1 MKKYL
6 FLLGLSVLAFT
17 ACKDDEVGP
26 VLKVN
31 STQAFTSPA
40 GGTSYVLTA
49 AKASEIFANFA
60 WTAADFGFNAAVTY
74 TVEMDI
80 AGKNFAEPV
89 TVGSTSGL
97 SLSTITNEKINT
109 FLFVTKALPGEEA
122 VDVEFRVAA
131 NVNADVPTIYSPTIK
146 LNVTPYTIVVVYPK
160 LQVPGSYQSPQWD
173 PTNDN
178 TVIYSVKSDER
189 YEGYV
194 NFPADNSKFKFTKGK
209 AWAVNWGDTGADGSL
224 NPDGADISAG
234 IAGVYKLNVDLN
246 TLTYSSTRTDWG
258 LIGSATP
265 DGWNSDQN
273 MTYNA
278 DANKWS
284 ITLNLVAGDIKF
296 RANDDWAI
304 NFGDDGANKS
314 LEYGGANIAVAAA
327 GNYTIDLLLN
337 QAVYSYKIKKN

>member
-6 FLLGLSVLAFT
+6 FLLGLTVLAFT

-26 VLKVN
+26 VLKVK
-31 STQAFTSPA
+31 STPVLTSPA

-49 AKASEIFANFA
+49 AKASEVFANFS
-60 WTAADFGFNAAVTY
+60 WSAADYGFDAAITY
-74 TVEMDI
+74 TIQMDL

-97 SLSTITNEKINT
+97 SLSGITNEKINT

-131 NVNADVPTIYSPTIK
+131 NVNSDVPTIYSPTIK

-160 LQVPGSYQSPQWD
+160 LQVPGSYQGWD

-178 TVIYSVKSDER
+178 TVIFSAKSDER

-194 NFPADNSKFKFTKGK
+194 NFGSDNTEFKFTKGK
-209 AWAVNWGDTGADGSL
+209 AWDVNWGDTGADGSL
-224 NPDGADISAG
+224 NPSGDNIKAPV
-234 IAGVYKLNVDLN
+234 AGVYKLNVDLN
-246 TLTYSSTRTDWG
+246 TLTFSSTRTDWG

-273 MTYNA
+273 MTYDA
-278 DANKWS
+278 VANKWS
-284 ITLNLVAGDIKF
+284 ITVNLVAGDFKF

-314 LEYGGANIAVAAA
+314 LEYGGANIAVAAD
-327 GNYTIDLLLN
+327 GNYTIDLFLN